1 MLLDCD
7 SGPEIWHRPP
17 NVTMGRMLSFPHNWI
32 SARRLQCRL
41 WPSYWPRPCRSR
53 ALFSIRDHW
62 QCPRGSSHLAS
73 SAPGHMV
80 TAPGS
85 SIIDNVYK
93 TIADTEVP
101 PFQTLQT
108 PGRWLVDHVTILA
121 SHWSALGSRQMMAP
135 KYVSTLTIKSIIY
148 HEN

>member
-41 WPSYWPRPCRSR
+41 WPSYWPPPVSQSTTDN
-53 ALFSIRDHW
+53 APAAPLI
-62 QCPRGSSHLAS
+62 SHHRHL
-73 SAPGHMV
+73 V
-80 TAPGS
+80 TWSQPPGS

-93 TIADTEVP
+93 TIADTGAHP
-101 PFQTLQT
+101 SRHSRL
-108 PGRWLVDHVTILA
+108 RDSDWLIMSPYWPLIGHHRGA
-121 SHWSALGSRQMMAP
+121 RQMMAP